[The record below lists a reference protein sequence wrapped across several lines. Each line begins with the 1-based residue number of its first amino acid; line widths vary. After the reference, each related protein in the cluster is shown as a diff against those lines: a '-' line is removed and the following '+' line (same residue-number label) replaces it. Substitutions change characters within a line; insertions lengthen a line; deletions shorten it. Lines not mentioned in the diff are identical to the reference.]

1 MPPQLQW
8 HCPRSE
14 LQVWQDKGR
23 SRKDI
28 THGRHPVS
36 TVLQVCGAG
45 ALPHWECSL
54 LPGGWRATC
63 CRTLIAEGES
73 KPSSGRRRLTAS
85 SSGDNSGGC

>member
-28 THGRHPVS
+28 THGPHPGPAL
-36 TVLQVCGAG
+36 LQVYGG
-45 ALPHWECSL
+45 EALPWGCSL
-54 LPGGWRATC
+54 LPGGWRVTC
-63 CRTLIAEGES
+63 CRTLIVEGES
-73 KPSSGRRRLTAS
+73 EPLSGRRRLTAP
-85 SSGDNSGGC
+85 SSGDNSGG